1 MSYDKYLEQFV
12 KPHIRRRLDRLREQY
27 ARPKMVHTDA
37 EKIRSLVAKLGDE
50 DTETRRKAAL
60 ALGEAGKKW
69 AILPLAE
76 AYYGWQNGDCLAY
89 WQPRPVQ
96 FAIGLAL
103 LELGQVDELVDCLSD
118 DSGFINPS
126 RWQRF
131 KVQESGR
138 ERVLK
143 ALICLL
149 TAPAAVAGTRYWAAR
164 ALGMLGERGAVEP
177 LMEQLSKHPASADL
191 QTALVDALGELRDA
205 RAVQV
210 LEPLVKSNCEKKNSW
225 NKTVSECALR
235 ALEKIEQGSSSGH
248 RVG

>member
-27 ARPKMVHTDA
+27 ARQKIVNADS
-37 EKIRSLVAKLGDE
+37 EKIKSLVAKLGEE

-60 ALGEAGKKW
+60 ALGDAGKKW

-126 RWQRF
+126 R
-131 KVQESGR
+131 VG
-138 ERVLK
+138 
-143 ALICLL
+143 
-149 TAPAAVAGTRYWAAR
+149 
-164 ALGMLGERGAVEP
+164 
-177 LMEQLSKHPASADL
+177 
-191 QTALVDALGELRDA
+191 
-205 RAVQV
+205 
-210 LEPLVKSNCEKKNSW
+210 
-225 NKTVSECALR
+225 
-235 ALEKIEQGSSSGH
+235 GSSTKPLDFNHQINQTVEAGDLSLVAKGVYSLLRLPVAPSLLDRSKVEGH
-248 RVG
+248 ARKHQEEADPQMFGIRSKVRNHEQTSMFTYPN